1 MPLNRPALSVA
12 PLPHSVHKARRWVIE
27 TITDIGRPELVETAE
42 LGVSELVTN
51 AVLHASD
58 PITVRV
64 RGTHEHPRV
73 EVRDGST
80 EPPVMPPG
88 GSGTILSPEDEEL
101 LLTFGRGLDIVARC
115 ADAWGAEIEDG
126 GKVMWFAPAATP
138 REEGIPGTVTGLP
151 DPPER
156 SSGDTVHVRILRAPI
171 RALAEFE
178 AHYRELRREVRLLA
192 LAHADRYPLAKS
204 LADLFGSLQRE
215 VQEGLDGE
223 LLRKARRAG
232 HKEIDLTVPVSPDEA
247 QTMGRFVELLD
258 FADDFCRKEKLT
270 GLARTPRQVRFQTW
284 FFTEFAR
291 QAAGHGPRPW
301 SNTAPDAPNGRQAA
315 TRRRRQAY
323 PSS

>member
-12 PLPHSVHKARRWVIE
+12 PVPHGVQKARRWVID

-51 AVLHASD
+51 AVLHAAD

-64 RGTHEHPRV
+64 RGTHDHPRV
-73 EVRDGST
+73 EVRDGSPH
-80 EPPVMPPG
+80 PPVMPPG
-88 GSGTILSPEDEEL
+88 AAGALLSPEDEEL

-138 REEGIPGTVTGLP
+138 REEGVPGTVTGLP
-151 DPPER
+151 EPAER
-156 SSGDTVHVRILRAPI
+156 SHPDTVHVKLLRAPI

-215 VQEGLDGE
+215 VEEGVDAE
-223 LLRKARRAG
+223 LLRKAKLEGRR
-232 HKEIDLTVPVSPDEA
+232 KVDLTVPVSPAEA
-247 QTMGRFVELLD
+247 QTMGKFVELLD
-258 FADDFCRKEKLT
+258 FADEFCRKEKLSS
-270 GLARTPRQVRFQTW
+270 LARSQRQVQFQTW

-291 QAAGHGPRPW
+291 QGAGRGPRPW
-301 SNTAPDAPNGRQAA
+301 RSDVAVEG
-315 TRRRRQAY
+315 
-323 PSS
+323 